1 MKVDQNRFFKSI
13 FKPNKSTKK
22 KNQTETK
29 FKPKQIPKLET
40 RFEKDQSTLENKL
53 TQASILWK
61 TIFFQ
66 ETFEWHVE
74 ADWKKITTNPEG

>member
-1 MKVDQNRFFKSI
+1 MIKIDFSRVYLNQTKAQR
-13 FKPNKSTKK
+13 KK

>member
-1 MKVDQNRFFKSI
+1 MIKIDFSRVYLNQTKAQR
-13 FKPNKSTKK
+13 KK
-22 KNQTETK
+22 KNRTETK

>member
-1 MKVDQNRFFKSI
+1 MIKIDFSRVYLNQTKAQR
-13 FKPNKSTKK
+13 KK

-40 RFEKDQSTLENKL
+40 RFEKDQSTLEDKL

>member
-1 MKVDQNRFFKSI
+1 MIKIDFSRVYLNQTKAQR
-13 FKPNKSTKK
+13 KK

-74 ADWKKITTNPEG
+74 ADWKKTTTNPEG

>member
-1 MKVDQNRFFKSI
+1 MIKIDFSRVYLNQTKAQR
-13 FKPNKSTKK
+13 KK

-66 ETFEWHVE
+66 ETFEWYVE

>member
-1 MKVDQNRFFKSI
+1 MIKIDFSRVYLNQK
-13 FKPNKSTKK
+13 KEKKKK

-40 RFEKDQSTLENKL
+40 HFEKDQSTLENKL

>member
-1 MKVDQNRFFKSI
+1 MIKIDFSRVYLNQTKAQR
-13 FKPNKSTKK
+13 KK

-61 TIFFQ
+61 TFF
-66 ETFEWHVE
+66 FF
-74 ADWKKITTNPEG
+74 KKPLNGTLKQTERK

>member
-1 MKVDQNRFFKSI
+1 MIKIDFSRVYLNQTKAQR
-13 FKPNKSTKK
+13 KK

-40 RFEKDQSTLENKL
+40 RFEKDQSTLGNKL

>member
-1 MKVDQNRFFKSI
+1 MIKIDFSRVYLNQTKAQR
-13 FKPNKSTKK
+13 KK

-74 ADWKKITTNPEG
+74 ADWKKITTNPEC

>member
-1 MKVDQNRFFKSI
+1 MIKIDFSRVYLNQTKAQR
-13 FKPNKSTKK
+13 KK

-40 RFEKDQSTLENKL
+40 CFEKDQSTLENKL

>member
-1 MKVDQNRFFKSI
+1 MIKIDFSRVYLNQTKAQR
-13 FKPNKSTKK
+13 KK

-66 ETFEWHVE
+66 ETFEWHAE

>member
-1 MKVDQNRFFKSI
+1 MIKIDFSRVYLNQTKAQR
-13 FKPNKSTKK
+13 KK
-22 KNQTETK
+22 KKSNRNKVQTKTN
-29 FKPKQIPKLET
+29 ET

-66 ETFEWHVE
+66 ETFEWYVE